1 MGIKKGNPCILTTG
15 DIMKYTDRCKQ
26 LNEKLRLQE
35 NFDIVAKTLQ
45 VQDVHM
51 TLYFVDEMCIR
62 DRSMPVSKKNWK
74 QPLRR

>member
-1 MGIKKGNPCILTTG
+1 
-15 DIMKYTDRCKQ
+15 MKYTDRCNQ

-51 TLYFVDEMCIR
+51 TLYFVVGFVKDEVFENMLEFLLKA
-62 DRSMPVSKKNWK
+62 DMKTTVHQESV
-74 QPLRR
+74 

>member
-35 NFDIVAKTLQ
+35 NFDIALTTHVLVTT
-45 VQDVHM
+45 H
-51 TLYFVDEMCIR
+51 
-62 DRSMPVSKKNWK
+62 
-74 QPLRR
+74 

>member
-1 MGIKKGNPCILTTG
+1 
-15 DIMKYTDRCKQ
+15 MKYTDRCKQ

-51 TLYFVDEMCIR
+51 TLYFVDGFVKDEVLEKM
-62 DRSMPVSKKNWK
+62 M
-74 QPLRR
+74 